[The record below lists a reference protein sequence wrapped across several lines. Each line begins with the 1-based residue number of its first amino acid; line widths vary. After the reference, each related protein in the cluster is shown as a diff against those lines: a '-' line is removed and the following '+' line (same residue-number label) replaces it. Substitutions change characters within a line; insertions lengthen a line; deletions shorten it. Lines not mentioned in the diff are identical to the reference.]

1 MQTAQRKKSLVSLV
15 SSTRLKL
22 QMEKVSEVASLVLTR
37 NRKVF
42 SFFLFSFFFLFSL
55 FYTHRSS
62 FLEAASLRV
71 SLFLLGMYY
80 FSPSLRFKKPQSSGK
95 VSQCLFFLLF
105 LNAQFQVE
113 YSLLVLKICSVF

>member
-42 SFFLFSFFFLFSL
+42 FFIFFFVFPLF
-55 FYTHRSS
+55 FPPHTQSS

-71 SLFLLGMYY
+71 SLFLLVVIF
-80 FSPSLRFKKPQSSGK
+80 FSPSLSFQKPQSSGK
-95 VSQCLFFLLF
+95 VSQCLFSI
-105 LNAQFQVE
+105 VSE
-113 YSLLVLKICSVF
+113 CTVIG